1 MSSLTTFHSNVTFD
15 EVSELAAP
23 AVPAQRKLWPSLM
36 VVTVNST
43 YVLKYLP
50 ARSSDGNPAVSCL
63 SGTYGGVINGEV
75 AAMLRWSDLT
85 GRFGSELTRILQ
97 SLAYTAELASLDKAN
112 EETLVFLKGYV
123 LEARS
128 ANGRLIMSTTPVQA
142 AWWVLA

>member
-1 MSSLTTFHSNVTFD
+1 MSSSTTFHSNVTFD
-15 EVSELAAP
+15 EATVPVAP

-85 GRFGSELTRILQ
+85 GRFGSELTAILQ
-97 SLAYTAELASLDKAN
+97 SLAYCAELDSLDKAS
-112 EETLVFLKGYV
+112 EETTVFLKGYV
-123 LEARS
+123 LEARNAS
-128 ANGRLIMSTTPVQA
+128 GRLIVSTTPVQS